1 MSSFY
6 NILEISLCAFDL
18 EVAQELTKLFIYIK
32 KYEKD
37 FNYAKAKFLVIDRI
51 LNYSIKQ
58 ISICR

>member
-37 FNYAKAKFLVIDRI
+37 FNYAKAKFLVID
-51 LNYSIKQ
+51 KQ
-58 ISICR
+58 Y